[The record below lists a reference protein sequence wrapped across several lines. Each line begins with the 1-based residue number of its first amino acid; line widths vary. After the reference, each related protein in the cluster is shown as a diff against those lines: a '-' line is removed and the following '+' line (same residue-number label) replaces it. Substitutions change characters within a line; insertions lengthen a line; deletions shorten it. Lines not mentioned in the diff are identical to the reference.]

1 MSSPVV
7 LGGNVLPVLG
17 FAIMKGAPGYPQV
30 NTSTCLAWTSR
41 HERMMA
47 LPLLITN
54 TAYVH
59 RLLPGASRLTPRY
72 TTCRQRHSAMGL
84 RHGGSRARVERGVA
98 CRCTSPERPRS
109 LLRAI
114 KGQARE
120 VCSIVSRV
128 MTPQQ
133 AVFVWIA
140 AIMYRMYYVAYEAL
154 GLVTIGEYL
163 S

>member
-1 MSSPVV
+1 M
-7 LGGNVLPVLG
+7 L
-17 FAIMKGAPGYPQV
+17 Q
-30 NTSTCLAWTSR
+30 
-41 HERMMA
+41 
-47 LPLLITN
+47 
-54 TAYVH
+54 
-59 RLLPGASRLTPRY
+59 RLSPGASRLTPRY

-98 CRCTSPERPRS
+98 CRCTSPEGPRS

-114 KGQARE
+114 KYDVADLVLMAGSTLELMVVMAGEELARHGM
-120 VCSIVSRV
+120 V
-128 MTPQQ
+128 Q
-133 AVFVWIA
+133 VFVWIA

>member
-1 MSSPVV
+1 M
-7 LGGNVLPVLG
+7 L
-17 FAIMKGAPGYPQV
+17 Q
-30 NTSTCLAWTSR
+30 
-41 HERMMA
+41 
-47 LPLLITN
+47 
-54 TAYVH
+54 

-98 CRCTSPERPRS
+98 CRCTSPEGPRS

-133 AVFVWIA
+133 AYDVADLVLMAGSTLVFVWIA